1 MNTRAQASIDNA
13 TPNDAD
19 AAYEVIMEFVPMR
32 VNYDKGRPTQTPDQA
47 LESTRGR
54 LFDQV
59 RAVLKRSGLDGQSGR
74 FRLGQHQG
82 DARRGYFAHFYFCL
96 KRIRDN
102 DLAAVALRGFR
113 FDGVECNVKTN
124 GRVIVD
130 NEIEQRAAQAIERE
144 REAREEGERRAVDA
158 EIRASD
164 AERRTADAEAR
175 ATTASRECVTI
186 KAEMIG

>member
-102 DLAAVALRGFR
+102 DLAAVARQDER
-113 FDGVECNVKTN
+113 AQRQVSSQVECNVKTN

-130 NEIEQRAAQAIERE
+130 NEVEERTAQAIERE
-144 REAREEGERRAVDA
+144 REKKEEAERRAVDA

-164 AERRTADAEAR
+164 A
-175 ATTASRECVTI
+175 
-186 KAEMIG
+186 